1 MKLFRITAA
10 LLLVLMLL
18 VLCCPRASA
27 ASAESSPDEQLE
39 EIKDNINERL
49 SENTGDDVREVLGDF
64 EIDIDGD
71 SLSEITIGSVVSKL
85 AELFF
90 NCLGMPSGML
100 GRLLASAVLCAL
112 AQSLSPERTDLNSV
126 YRLLGTL
133 AAVLSVYDC
142 TEKCISAALSCLD
155 ELTVFMLSYIPI
167 FASVTTASGN
177 ATAGAGFYG
186 ANLFLCECISVAAGK
201 LLPPLLGILAAFTV
215 TGAINP
221 DIRLGNAAAAVKKVI
236 SWALGILMT
245 VFTGVLTI
253 QNAVGASADS
263 ARSKALRFAASSF
276 IPIIGGSV
284 SETYSALKGS
294 FSVIKAG
301 TGSVGVIII
310 AAIVLRPIL
319 MLLAARV
326 VLGLGKLFCE
336 MLGQEEM
343 AGLASGMGSVL
354 AIAMSIT
361 AAVSVM
367 FIISTCIIMMTAA
380 NTGV

>member
-1 MKLFRITAA
+1 ML
-10 LLLVLMLL
+10 LL
-18 VLCCPRASA
+18 VLCCPLAAAASEESA
-27 ASAESSPDEQLE
+27 ADEQLE
-39 EIKDNINERL
+39 EIRESINERL
-49 SENTGDDVREVLGDF
+49 NENTGDGVREVLGDID
-64 EIDIDGD
+64 IDIDGG
-71 SLSEITIGSVVSKL
+71 SLSEITFGGVIRKL
-85 AELFF
+85 AELFLS
-90 NCLGMPSGML
+90 CLGMPSGML

-112 AQSLSPERTDLNSV
+112 AQSLSPERSDLNSV

-133 AAVLSVYDC
+133 AAVLAVYDC
-142 TEKCISAALSCLD
+142 TEKCISAVMTCLD
-155 ELTVFMLSYIPI
+155 ELTVFMLSYIPV

-177 ATAGAGFYG
+177 AAAGAGFYG
-186 ANLFLCECISVAAGK
+186 ANLFLCECISFAAGK

-215 TGAINP
+215 TGAVNP
-221 DIRLGNAAAAVKKVI
+221 DIRLGNAAAAVKKVMY
-236 SWALGILMT
+236 WLLGIMMT

-301 TGSVGVIII
+301 TGSMGVIII

-319 MLLAARV
+319 MLLAARA

-336 MLGQEEM
+336 MLGQNET
-343 AGLASGMGSVL
+343 AQLASGISSVL

-367 FIISTCIIMMTAA
+367 FIISTCIIMKTAV